1 MHRVAILLA
10 VLALVAVSQNIAPT
24 SAKSETPD
32 AMLSSAISENG
43 EESEYWRCLEI
54 CIGSTIER
62 YCKLSVTNGNMPV
75 IIMATIIKGLYTRS
89 SSLMQLHKVC
99 NEKKERHIPFQID

>member
-32 AMLSSAISENG
+32 TMLSSAISENG

-54 CIGSTIER
+54 CIGSTIDR
-62 YCKLSVTNGNMPV
+62 YCTLSVTEKRAFKWKYASHYNGYDN
-75 IIMATIIKGLYTRS
+75 
-89 SSLMQLHKVC
+89 
-99 NEKKERHIPFQID
+99 